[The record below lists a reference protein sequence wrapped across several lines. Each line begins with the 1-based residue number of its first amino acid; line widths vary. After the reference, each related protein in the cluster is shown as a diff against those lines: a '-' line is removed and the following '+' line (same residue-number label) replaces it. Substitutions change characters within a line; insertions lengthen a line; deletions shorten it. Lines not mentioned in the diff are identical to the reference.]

1 MKLSRRIFQ
10 RLEYQGGYFS
20 IPNQA
25 AVLTYLIQS
34 LHLTR
39 LEDHRSTINICETGF
54 GSGHSPYL
62 FQEAGN
68 ISQVIPFD
76 KFDRPYFNYP
86 FIDILMKP
94 SALVIAA
101 NCKTVSIHIQ
111 I

>member
-25 AVLTYLIQS
+25 AVLTYLIHS
-34 LHLTR
+34 LQLTH

-54 GSGHSPYL
+54 GCGHSPSS

-68 ISQVIPFD
+68 ILQVIPFD
-76 KFDRPYFNYP
+76 NFDRPFQLPIYRHFNET
-86 FIDILMKP
+86 
-94 SALVIAA
+94 SSVS
-101 NCKTVSIHIQ
+101 NCSKL
-111 I
+111 